1 MRVLL
6 TGASGFIGRHL
17 HAALRRSGHTVVCAM
32 RAPAPPFMATCD
44 EVVPADFARDFSAAA
59 WLPRLRG
66 IDAVINSVGILR
78 EQGSQ
83 TFRSLHVQAPS
94 ALFDACVQAD
104 VRRVINISALGAD
117 EHARSAYHLSK
128 RRADEHLAS
137 LALSWTIVQPSLV
150 YGPGGASARLFD
162 ALASAPLI
170 PLPDG
175 GTQLVQ
181 PIHIDDLVAGITE
194 ALANA
199 STHKQVVPFVGPAAI
214 SMREYL
220 ALLRHSMNLGAA
232 HIISIPTPLV
242 RLIGRVSARL
252 PGAFLD
258 ADTLGML
265 ERGSIGDAGAITH
278 LLHRRPRSPDQFI
291 APGEAG
297 ATRKIAQL
305 SWLLPMLRVSIA
317 FVWIATAIVSLGLFP
332 SSSSYALLL
341 RVGVPAALAPLFLY
355 GAAALDLALG
365 LATLLMRRRRA
376 LWLAQMALILSYTL
390 IITLRMPE
398 FWLHPYGPLL
408 KNLPMLAAILT
419 LHTLERR

>member
-6 TGASGFIGRHL
+6 TGASGFIGGHL
-17 HAALRRSGHTVVCAM
+17 RRALRKSGHTVICAL
-32 RAPAPPFMATCD
+32 RAPGPQFMGTCD
-44 EVVPADFARDFSAAA
+44 DVVQADFTHDFSAAA
-59 WLPRLRG
+59 WLPKLHG

-83 TFRSLHVQAPS
+83 TFRSLHIEAPC

-104 VRRVINISALGAD
+104 VQRVINISALGAD

-128 RRADEHLAS
+128 RRADEHLTS

-150 YGPGGASARLFD
+150 YGAGGGSAGLFD

-170 PLPDG
+170 PLPRG

-199 STHKQVVPFVGPAAI
+199 STHRQVIPFVGAAAI
-214 SMREYL
+214 SLRDYL
-220 ALLRHSMNLGAA
+220 ALLRRSMNLGAA
-232 HIISIPTPLV
+232 HIMSVPPALV
-242 RLIGRVSARL
+242 RVIGRMGLL
-252 PGAFLD
+252 PGAFLG

-265 ERGSIGDAGAITH
+265 ERGSVGDPSAITH
-278 LLHRRPRSPDQFI
+278 LLHRRPRAPEQFI
-291 APGEAG
+291 APSEASS
-297 ATRKIAQL
+297 TRTIAQL
-305 SWLLPMLRVSIA
+305 AWLLPMLRVSIA
-317 FVWIATAIVSLGLFP
+317 LVWIVTAIVSLGLFP
-332 SSSSYALLL
+332 TSSSYALLL
-341 RVGVPAALAPLFLY
+341 RVGVPGALGPLFLY
-355 GAAALDLALG
+355 GAAAVDLVLG
-365 LATLLMRRRRA
+365 LATLLVRRRRA
-376 LWLAQMALILSYTL
+376 LWVAQMALILSYTL

-419 LHTLERR
+419 LHTLEKR